1 MMRTKEKQAEA
12 EQLGAYE
19 VLVFADSK
27 AMEAHE
33 LKFDFILVT
42 ISDAFEVNDHVKLA
56 KRNGVIATVGQL
68 GPDKGPLDNQ
78 GVAMHRRSIAGS
90 IIGGIA
96 ETRDVRGAGILR
108 RAPHPTRGRND

>member
-78 GVAMHRRSIAGS
+78 GGGHAPPLHRRLHHRRHC
-90 IIGGIA
+90 
-96 ETRDVRGAGILR
+96 RDAR
-108 RAPHPTRGRND
+108 RKRCWNSAPSTTSYPRTK